1 MGGDKMDSDS
11 ASEQEISDS
20 EGGYSDKDADCKNVR
35 LRVRLSGATSIV
47 PCVIGRQLVSSLV
60 PIIIGAR

>member
-1 MGGDKMDSDS
+1 MGGDETDSDS
-11 ASEQEISDS
+11 ASDQEISDS
-20 EGGYSDKDADCKNVR
+20 EGGDSDKDADFKNVR
-35 LRVRLSGATSIV
+35 LRLSGATSIV